1 MVDRQHPRRPAIL
14 DAAGAELI
22 EGDVDPAVASELAH
36 TTARVVVLG
45 AGEDAEDA
53 ELAGRLEALVD
64 REGLDSVAELWSR
77 SPATTLP
84 GALWR
89 VYLVREWLR
98 RAPETIAER
107 YRDGAAR
114 DDAAGAHED
123 DAAVPTPDE
132 VSQDADDLFAGRVS
146 SVDSLLERVA
156 AFLRVL
162 AAGTVPEP
170 EWVTHDDELASVVT
184 RRAGSLVATAEELEL
199 VAEMARAGRLD

>member
-1 MVDRQHPRRPAIL
+1 MVDRQHPRRPAVL

-36 TTARVVVLG
+36 STARVVVFG
-45 AGEDAEDA
+45 GGEDAEDA
-53 ELAGRLEALVD
+53 ELAGRLVALVD
-64 REGLDSVAELWSR
+64 SEGLDSVAELWSR

-107 YRDGAAR
+107 FRDGVERTEAS
-114 DDAAGAHED
+114 GAEED
-123 DAAVPTPDE
+123 LELVPDPDE
-132 VSQDADDLFAGRVS
+132 VSRVADDLFAGRS
-146 SVDSLLERVA
+146 GPIDTLFERVA
-156 AFLRVL
+156 SFLRVL
-162 AAGTVPEP
+162 AAGAVPEP

-199 VAEMARAGRLD
+199 VAETARAGRLD